1 MKISLTLCL
10 SLVVPAAIAQP
21 ALSWQSTFGGSA
33 DEEILAAEQTPDGGY
48 VLVGYTNS
56 DDGQVT
62 GQQGNSDL
70 WVVRTDAIGGLLW
83 QRSLGASASERGHAV
98 ANTSDGGFIVAGT
111 VEDKVE
117 MSPRSSVMA
126 ISGW

>member
-1 MKISLTLCL
+1 MN
-10 SLVVPAAIAQP
+10 QYGQR
-21 ALSWQSTFGGSA
+21 ALDHSRQHRPVAYSQIPDPETFF
-33 DEEILAAEQTPDGGY
+33 
-48 VLVGYTNS
+48 
-56 DDGQVT
+56 
-62 GQQGNSDL
+62 
-70 WVVRTDAIGGLLW
+70 DAIGGLLW